1 MNEKIF
7 PFNDEELNEREKQAV
22 DAKHMLVASSKMSSN
37 TLDTFNILTDIKE
50 YTFKTN
56 KCLA

>member
-1 MNEKIF
+1 MQKYI
-7 PFNDEELNEREKQAV
+7 FNDEVNKRGKQAV
-22 DAKHMLVASSKMSSN
+22 DVKHILVASSKMSSN

-50 YTFKTN
+50 YTFKRS